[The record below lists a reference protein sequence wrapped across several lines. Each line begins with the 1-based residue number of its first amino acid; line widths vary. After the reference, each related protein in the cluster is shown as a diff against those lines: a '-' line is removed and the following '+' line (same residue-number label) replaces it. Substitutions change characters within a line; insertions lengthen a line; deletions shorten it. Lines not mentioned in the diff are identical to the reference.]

1 MSIDGHPELC
11 SKTIKPLIHKGED
24 LMKLFAGSDVQHFAR
39 SLADKLIEKK
49 DLEFKMLS
57 PRKLSK
63 KVDFRTALD
72 DDVQE
77 NFRGNFCHYNACKF
91 FDGCSKIIFSSISS
105 SKSLKIFDRLGSC
118 PILFMLRN
126 FILCYW
132 FSAVIEQKYPLTPL
146 VAYEAARSSVNQM
159 LRDSVR
165 GKNDKN
171 VSQGSTD

>member
-1 MSIDGHPELC
+1 
-11 SKTIKPLIHKGED
+11 
-24 LMKLFAGSDVQHFAR
+24 
-39 SLADKLIEKK
+39 
-49 DLEFKMLS
+49 
-57 PRKLSK
+57 
-63 KVDFRTALD
+63 
-72 DDVQE
+72 
-77 NFRGNFCHYNACKF
+77 
-91 FDGCSKIIFSSISS
+91 
-105 SKSLKIFDRLGSC
+105 
-118 PILFMLRN
+118 MLRN